1 MSLLFTPLTL
11 RSMTLPNRIVL
22 PAMVTRLS
30 GEDGVVN
37 DDIRARYVRY
47 AKGGAGLVV
56 VEAMAVHQSKSGP
69 LLRISSDDF
78 VPGLTDLAKR
88 CHDAGPGKVVP
99 QIIHFLKI
107 ARSGWRQT
115 VDMLSAKDIEDIV
128 DAYGAAAARAR
139 ACGFDGVELHMA
151 HAYTLSSF
159 LSRLNPR
166 RDAYGGT
173 LENRL
178 RLPVRVL
185 ERVRASVGDDFPV
198 GVRFLGE
205 ECIRN
210 GYTPVEAGPIAVRLA
225 RAGVDYISLS
235 AGGKFE
241 DARHIPGE
249 PLYPYTGYSGDRC
262 MPGSNYPDG
271 ANLYIPEAVR
281 ACVRAAGLADA
292 DRRRRED
299 RLPGARREGPRAR
312 AGGLDRDG
320 ARAPRRSRPAQ
331 EVAARG
337 ARRRSSA
344 ASTATCA
351 RRSTRT
357 SAAST
362 ARSGRRSSGRLP
374 RATTRSPPTWPASGA
389 ELTAEYKDG
398 RVLLRWKAAT
408 DNEQM
413 YGYQVFRAEAGGP
426 LVHFASTRAAS
437 ARFEDPRVIGGE
449 TYSYA
454 VRPYD
459 LAGNRGQMTAAGERR
474 RSGRAHR
481 AGGSGASAGGEGP
494 GGGRRVRGGDGGVAA
509 DLDST
514 HPPAPSLQ
522 AGKGCNASRGISP
535 PCSQGGAGGG
545 LIARRGDISS

>member
-1 MSLLFTPLTL
+1 MSTLFEPLTL

-47 AKGGAGLVV
+47 AQGGAGLIV

-69 LLRISSDDF
+69 LLRISADDF
-78 VPGLTDLAKR
+78 KPGLADLARR

-107 ARSGWRQT
+107 SRSGWRQT
-115 VDMLSAKDIEDIV
+115 VDMLRAQEIDDV
-128 DAYGAAAARAR
+128 VVAYGEAAARAR
-139 ACGFDGVELHMA
+139 ECGFDGVEIHMA

-185 ERVRASVGDDFPV
+185 ERVRARVGDDFAV

-205 ECIRN
+205 ECVRN
-210 GYTPVEAGPIAVRLA
+210 GYTAVEAGPIAVRLA
-225 RAGVDYISLS
+225 RAGADYISLS

-241 DARHIPGE
+241 DARPIPGE

-281 ACVRAAGLADA
+281 AAVRAAGLTTPIAAAGKIGSLALAERVLERGQGDLVA
-292 DRRRRED
+292 M
-299 RLPGARREGPRAR
+299 AR
-312 AGGLDRDG
+312 ALLADPD
-320 ARAPRRSRPAQ
+320 
-331 EVAARG
+331 
-337 ARRRSSA
+337 
-344 ASTATCA
+344 
-351 RRSTRT
+351 
-357 SAAST
+357 
-362 ARSGRRSSGRLP
+362 LP
-374 RATTRSPPTWPASGA
+374 RKWQAGREEAVVRCVYGNVCKALDENFRRVDCTLWPKRLGQAPSSDDTIAPAWPDGGA
-389 ELTAEYKDG
+389 GLTAEYRDG
-398 RVLLRWKAAT
+398 RVLLRWRAAT

-413 YGYQVFRAEAGGP
+413 YGYQVFRGEGGAP
-426 LVHFASTRAAS
+426 LAHFASSRAAS

-449 TYSYA
+449 TYAYA

-459 LAGNRGQMTAAGERR
+459 LAGNRGATSATVSVTVPEEHAPPTDPVHLEMAARDP
-474 RSGRAHR
+474 
-481 AGGSGASAGGEGP
+481 GAIEGCVAGP
-494 GGGRRVRGGDGGVAA
+494 GGR
-509 DLDST
+509 
-514 HPPAPSLQ
+514 
-522 AGKGCNASRGISP
+522 
-535 PCSQGGAGGG
+535 
-545 LIARRGDISS
+545 

>member
-1 MSLLFTPLTL
+1 MSLLFEPLRL
-11 RSMTLPNRIVL
+11 RTATLPNRIVL

-47 AKGGAGLVV
+47 TKGGAGLIV

-69 LLRISSDDF
+69 LLRICSDEF
-78 VPGLTDLAKR
+78 KPGLTDLAKK
-88 CHDAGPGKVVP
+88 CHDAGPGMVFP

-107 ARSGWRQT
+107 SRSGWRQT
-115 VDMLSAKDIEDIV
+115 IDMLSPKDIDDIV

-178 RLPVRVL
+178 RLPVRVI
-185 ERVRASVGDDFPV
+185 ERVRREVGDDFPV

-225 RAGVDYISLS
+225 RAGADYISLS

-281 ACVRAAGLADA
+281 ATVRAAGLETPIVAAGKIGSLDLA
-292 DRRRRED
+292 EKVLERGQGD
-299 RLPGARREGPRAR
+299 LIGMAR
-312 AGGLDRDG
+312 ALLADPDLPKKWQAGREETVVRCVYGNVCKALDENFRRVDCTLWPK
-320 ARAPRRSRPAQ
+320 RAGQAPESSDTVPPAW
-331 EVAARG
+331 
-337 ARRRSSA
+337 SA
-344 ASTATCA
+344 A
-351 RRSTRT
+351 
-357 SAAST
+357 
-362 ARSGRRSSGRLP
+362 GP
-374 RATTRSPPTWPASGA
+374 
-389 ELTAEYKDG
+389 ELRVEYKDG

-408 DNEQM
+408 DNETV
-413 YGYQVFRAEAGGP
+413 YGYQVMRGEGGLP
-426 LVHFASTRAAS
+426 MTHYASVRGASTR
-437 ARFEDPRVIGGE
+437 FEDARVIGGAS
-449 TYSYA
+449 YAYA

-459 LAGNRGQMTAAGERR
+459 LAGNRGPMSPSVAVDVPSEHLAPAEPSSLEVAKDPGAVEACTAVT
-474 RSGRAHR
+474 GR
-481 AGGSGASAGGEGP
+481 
-494 GGGRRVRGGDGGVAA
+494 
-509 DLDST
+509 
-514 HPPAPSLQ
+514 
-522 AGKGCNASRGISP
+522 
-535 PCSQGGAGGG
+535 
-545 LIARRGDISS
+545 

>member
-1 MSLLFTPLTL
+1 MSMLFTPLTL

-37 DDIRARYVRY
+37 QDIRARYVRY
-47 AKGGAGLVV
+47 MKGGAGLVV
-56 VEAMAVHQSKSGP
+56 IEAMAVHQSKSGP

-78 VPGLTDLAKR
+78 VPGLTELAKL
-88 CHDAGPGKVVP
+88 CHDAGPGRVVP

-115 VDMLSAKDIEDIV
+115 VDMLSAKDIDDIV
-128 DAYGAAAARAR
+128 DAYGAAAVRAR

-198 GVRFLGE
+198 GIRFLGE

-225 RAGVDYISLS
+225 RAGADYISLS

-281 ACVRAAGLADA
+281 ACVRAAGLQTPIVAAGKIGSLALAERVLERGQGD
-292 DRRRRED
+292 
-299 RLPGARREGPRAR
+299 LIGMAR
-312 AGGLDRDG
+312 ALLADPDL
-320 ARAPRRSRPAQ
+320 PKKWQ
-331 EVAARG
+331 RG
-337 ARRRSSA
+337 AEEKVVRCVYGNVCKALDENFRRVDC
-344 ASTATCA
+344 TLWPK
-351 RRSTRT
+351 
-357 SAAST
+357 
-362 ARSGRRSSGRLP
+362 RLGQAP
-374 RATTRSPPTWPASGA
+374 ESDDTVAPTWPASGA
-389 ELTAEYKDG
+389 ELTVEYKDG

-413 YGYQVFRAEAGGP
+413 YGYQIFRAEAGGP

-459 LAGNRGQMTAAGERR
+459 LAGNRGEMTAAGSVVVPEEHIAPADPVHLQVAKDP
-474 RSGRAHR
+474 GAVEGC
-481 AGGSGASAGGEGP
+481 AVVTGG
-494 GGGRRVRGGDGGVAA
+494 
-509 DLDST
+509 
-514 HPPAPSLQ
+514 
-522 AGKGCNASRGISP
+522 
-535 PCSQGGAGGG
+535 
-545 LIARRGDISS
+545 